1 MIDVRT
7 GLVAVVLSL
16 FFGIEGGIAQGAQ
29 VVCIGSSGALTVR
42 EKKCVSGETKATM
55 ANLPQRGE
63 KGATGA
69 SGGAGRGTR
78 RIERISDDFLHFNEL
93 SESRMYAF
101 CNDDEV
107 VLGGGCGCFN
117 DQASHSRIVSSSP
130 MPIVQSNP
138 GRAGW
143 RCSMIPGAGYSVD
156 AGEFRAYAICAQV
169 N

>member
-1 MIDVRT
+1 MVMRT
-7 GLVAVVLSL
+7 GLLAVVLSL
-16 FFGIEGGIAQGAQ
+16 FVGVEAGFAQGMR
-29 VVCIGSSGALTVR
+29 VVCIGSGGALTVR

-69 SGGAGRGTR
+69 SGGVGLGTR
-78 RIERISDDFLHFNEL
+78 RIERIADSFIHFNEL
-93 SESRMYAF
+93 SESRIFAF

-130 MPIVQSNP
+130 MPVVQSNP

-143 RCSMIPGAGYSVD
+143 RCSMMVAPDYGVD
-156 AGEFRAYAICAQV
+156 VGEFRAYAICAQA